1 MISRRVF
8 LKQSWGLALGASAVD
23 PVLNWAADAVSI
35 QVKGKEGMIV
45 RSARF
50 LDLEMPPEFLNSWIT
65 PIPHFFVRNHMHE
78 PSVLDA
84 DQWKLSINGEVD
96 HPMSL
101 TLVDLARM
109 EPHAVTNTLEC
120 AGNGRAFHQPHVPGV
135 QWRRGAVGTAH
146 FTRPRFGEHL
156 QRAGEENT
164 SPPVGF

>member
-8 LKQSWGLALGASAVD
+8 LKQSCGLALGVSAID
-23 PVLNWAADAVSI
+23 PVLNWAADAENI
-35 QVKGKEGMIV
+35 QVPGKEGMIL
-45 RSARF
+45 RSSRF

-96 HPMSL
+96 RPMSL

-109 EPHAVTNTLEC
+109 ESHAVTNTLEC
-120 AGNGRAFHQPHVPGV
+120 AGTAARFTNRMSRECNGSGVPWERRASPGHVYKPSCS
-135 QWRRGAVGTAH
+135 AL
-146 FTRPRFGEHL
+146 E
-156 QRAGEENT
+156 
-164 SPPVGF
+164 